1 MSDRLEKLEQ
11 RKAKIA
17 AEIQKVKARE
27 TTASRKADTRK
38 KIIVGAV
45 VLGMIER
52 GEEGIPQ
59 NALFA
64 ALDKS
69 VIRPMDRLLFNLSP
83 LPPDPPERG

>member
-1 MSDRLEKLEQ
+1 LEKLEQ
-11 RKAKIA
+11 RKAKLA

-27 TTASRKADTRK
+27 ATASRKADTRK

-45 VLGMIER
+45 VLGMMER
-52 GEEGIPQ
+52 GDGIPK

-69 VIRPMDRLLFNLSP
+69 VIRPLDRLLFNLPP
-83 LPPDPPERG
+83 LSPDPPERG